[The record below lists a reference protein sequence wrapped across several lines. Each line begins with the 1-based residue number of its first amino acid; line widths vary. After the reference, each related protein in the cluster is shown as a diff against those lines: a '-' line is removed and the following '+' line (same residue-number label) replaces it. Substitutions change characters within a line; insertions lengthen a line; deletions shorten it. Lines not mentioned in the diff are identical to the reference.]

1 MDLAGELQLKKTPKN
16 ILKIFSNSYRFCFR
30 ITSYVLKVVNF
41 CKCLTMVAIKLYSVR
56 FTFKLRLK
64 DVEDAC

>member
-16 ILKIFSNSYRFCFR
+16 ILKIFSNSYRLCFR
-30 ITSYVLKVVNF
+30 ITSYVLKVVHF